1 QLRGAPATID
11 DDPEAAFDA
20 QQNAEVLAGAERYY
34 RTMVRA
40 DGESWNVRD
49 CHMADTLDR
58 LMVHHGPGAKAVVW
72 EHNTHVGDARATDM
86 AAAGMVN
93 VGQLVRER
101 HGGDGVVLVGFAGH
115 HGSVLA
121 AANWGDPVQTMVV
134 PPAPDGSHERL
145 LRTALARPSL
155 VVFPDDR
162 TTPWLG
168 ERLGHRAIGVV
179 YRPTTERWGNWV
191 PTVMGRRYDALLS
204 FDETRA
210 LAPLGPEPVAP

>member
-1 QLRGAPATID
+1 MMWVKVYQSVRCCEFSELATT
-11 DDPEAAFDA
+11 P
-20 QQNAEVLAGAERYY
+20 
-34 RTMVRA
+34 
-40 DGESWNVRD
+40 
-49 CHMADTLDR
+49 CHS
-58 LMVHHGPGAKAVVW
+58 LMYPHLHHGTRPI
-72 EHNTHVGDARATDM
+72 
-86 AAAGMVN
+86 
-93 VGQLVRER
+93 QS
-101 HGGDGVVLVGFAGH
+101 
-115 HGSVLA
+115 SVLA

-210 LAPLGPEPVAP
+210 LAPLGPEPVAPRGELETYPWST